1 MSLSMAWTKVAR
13 RENIFT
19 LAAIETRI
27 LPGVMPIFH
36 SGGETADILERL
48 ICSVRNVVAVKYS
61 LAMHTRVINLRWT
74 GR

>member
-1 MSLSMAWTKVAR
+1 MAR

-61 LAMHTRVINLRWT
+61 LAPAMHTRVINLRWT